1 MQKLLLLIFDI
12 FIFEE
17 CIGRVFSPIRYF
29 DEILVIIMA
38 ICAIFTISFRRNRL
52 KSLNN
57 YDFKMILGLFV
68 FLILGTISTFIFNKN
83 FKLTIGMFKDIL
95 AVAKPFVNFI
105 FFIIVF
111 KNVNK
116 DSLLN
121 KTSKRCEIYISV
133 IFIFCILNLFFNIG
147 MDHGKRLGIK
157 VFTFLYPHPTY
168 LVFSIVIMLTILIAS
183 NKKNKNIYIFL
194 GMLILLSTFRSK
206 ALIFVLAYILINI
219 YYQYT
224 EKFKLKY
231 FIIIGIVGVILTWGK
246 VEDYFIHGLY
256 AARPALYIIAVKI
269 MIDYFP
275 FGTGFCSF
283 GSSLSGKYYSSVYY
297 KYQISNV
304 AGLQVNNYAYMAD
317 SFWPYVL
324 GQFGLSGLITYVIML
339 IELYKSL
346 KTRYY
351 GMRSKLKAIDI
362 LIFYL
367 LFASTAEAIFID
379 VTGQFAFI
387 ILAVFLGD
395 YYKKE
400 NLNNNER
407 KK

>member
-1 MQKLLLLIFDI
+1 
-12 FIFEE
+12 
-17 CIGRVFSPIRYF
+17 
-29 DEILVIIMA
+29 
-38 ICAIFTISFRRNRL
+38 
-52 KSLNN
+52 
-57 YDFKMILGLFV
+57 
-68 FLILGTISTFIFNKN
+68 
-83 FKLTIGMFKDIL
+83 
-95 AVAKPFVNFI
+95 
-105 FFIIVF
+105 
-111 KNVNK
+111 
-116 DSLLN
+116 
-121 KTSKRCEIYISV
+121 YISV